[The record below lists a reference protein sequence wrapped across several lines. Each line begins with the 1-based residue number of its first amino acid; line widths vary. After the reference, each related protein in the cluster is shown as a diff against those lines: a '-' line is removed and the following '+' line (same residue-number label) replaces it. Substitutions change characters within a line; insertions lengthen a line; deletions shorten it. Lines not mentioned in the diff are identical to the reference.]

1 MFNYT
6 GLLFFQGNYLD
17 QDTISF
23 RSCSNSSQI
32 SDLQLFP
39 TYFAFLT
46 RFVALYIF
54 KSVKTSGHKAEK
66 KKSDDQ
72 YTQLCSS
79 TSKCWYGNPRIL
91 VHKTMTRL
99 NI

>member
-23 RSCSNSSQI
+23 RSCSNSSHI

-39 TYFAFLT
+39 TYFALLT

-54 KSVKTSGHKAEK
+54 KSVKTSEHKTEK
-66 KKSDDQ
+66 KNSAMISILNYAAVLVNADMVMLVFW
-72 YTQLCSS
+72 YT
-79 TSKCWYGNPRIL
+79 KP
-91 VHKTMTRL
+91 
-99 NI
+99 